1 MSELNLGPEKTI
13 LTYDGVKYVKQIV
26 QEILTEDGIPTGHF
40 FRHIERSG
48 DPSILVPTIPDD
60 ESGGSSPSPGGSGGT
75 PPSTD
80 EEEDDT
86 VLTIL
91 GTYLDND
98 DNYKKFKEDF
108 YDFIKMKVGL
118 INYNPYVHLIVG
130 DSQVFSL
137 QHSIAVNTV

>member
-26 QEILTEDGIPTGHF
+26 QEILTEDNIPTGHF

-48 DPSILVPTIPDD
+48 DPSIMIPEG
-60 ESGGSSPSPGGSGGT
+60 ESGGSSSSPGGSGET

-86 VLTIL
+86 ILTIL
-91 GTYLDND
+91 GTYLDNN
-98 DNYKKFKEDF
+98 DNYNKFKEDF
-108 YDFIKMKVGL
+108 YNFIKMKVGL

-137 QHSIAVNTV
+137 QHPMAVNTV